1 MDMKSKVISVRD
13 LKRSSILPDFLPKR
27 TTCTFPNKE
36 TIEEFRS
43 MRANIME
50 VFNYNWLEANI
61 IIKDPNNKN
70 HNTLLKLEDQELYE
84 NIKLFDLKKLT
95 GLDRIISM
103 VPIIDLF
110 GKMLTNKILIT
121 NYKTLYFKDDTR
133 FEDDSEAYKVKE
145 ITDYTSYKKDCGRIA
160 LRGDIDSLKNFIR
173 AVITFNFCAYRKDMV
188 GVFNYTYLGNG
199 EGLEE
204 DLEGIKESRDRK
216 FDTHVFP
223 ELEKE
228 LQYAS
233 DISNE
238 ITREKQFVSRKCAL
252 YNDFL

>member
-1 MDMKSKVISVRD
+1 M
-13 LKRSSILPDFLPKR
+13 
-27 TTCTFPNKE
+27 
-36 TIEEFRS
+36 
-43 MRANIME
+43 
-50 VFNYNWLEANI
+50 LEAI
-61 IIKDPNNKN
+61 IITTGKRDTKEILRLN
-70 HNTLLKLEDQELYE
+70 DQELYE
-84 NIKLFDLKKLT
+84 NIKLFNLKKLT
-95 GLDRIISM
+95 GLNRIFNM

-121 NYKTLYFKDDTR
+121 NYKTLYFKDDTG
-133 FEDDSEAYKVKE
+133 FEDDSEACEVKE

-160 LRGDIDSLKNFIR
+160 LRGDINSLKNFIR

-216 FDTHVFP
+216 FDSYVFP

-233 DISNE
+233 DSFNK
-238 ITREKQFVSRKCAL
+238 ITREKQFVSKKCSL
-252 YNDFL
+252 YNDFM

>member
-1 MDMKSKVISVRD
+1 M
-13 LKRSSILPDFLPKR
+13 
-27 TTCTFPNKE
+27 
-36 TIEEFRS
+36 
-43 MRANIME
+43 
-50 VFNYNWLEANI
+50 LEAI
-61 IIKDPNNKN
+61 IITTGKRDTKEILRLN
-70 HNTLLKLEDQELYE
+70 DQELYE
-84 NIKLFDLKKLT
+84 NIKLFNLKKLT
-95 GLDRIISM
+95 GLNRIFNM

-110 GKMLTNKILIT
+110 GKMLTNRILIT
-121 NYKTLYFKDDTR
+121 NYKTLYFKDDTG

-145 ITDYTSYKKDCGRIA
+145 ITDYTSYKKDCGKIA
-160 LRGDIDSLKNFIR
+160 LRGDMNSLKNFIK

-216 FDTHVFP
+216 FDSYVFP

-228 LQYAS
+228 LKYAS
-233 DISNE
+233 DPFNK
-238 ITREKQFVSRKCAL
+238 ITREKQFVSRKCSL

>member
-1 MDMKSKVISVRD
+1 M
-13 LKRSSILPDFLPKR
+13 
-27 TTCTFPNKE
+27 
-36 TIEEFRS
+36 IE
-43 MRANIME
+43 A
-50 VFNYNWLEANI
+50 I
-61 IIKDPNNKN
+61 IITTGKRDTKEILRLN
-70 HNTLLKLEDQELYE
+70 DQELYE
-84 NIKLFDLKKLT
+84 NIKLFNLKKLT
-95 GLDRIISM
+95 GLNRIISM

-121 NYKTLYFKDDTR
+121 NYKTLYFKDDTG
-133 FEDDSEAYKVKE
+133 FEDDSEAYKVKD

-160 LRGDIDSLKNFIR
+160 LRGDINSLKNFIR

-188 GVFNYTYLGNG
+188 GVFNYTYIGNG

-216 FDTHVFP
+216 FDSYVFP

-233 DISNE
+233 DIFNE

>member
-1 MDMKSKVISVRD
+1 M
-13 LKRSSILPDFLPKR
+13 
-27 TTCTFPNKE
+27 
-36 TIEEFRS
+36 
-43 MRANIME
+43 
-50 VFNYNWLEANI
+50 LEAI
-61 IIKDPNNKN
+61 IITTGKKDTKEILRLN
-70 HNTLLKLEDQELYE
+70 DQELYE
-84 NIKLFDLKKLT
+84 NIKLFNLKTLT
-95 GLDRIISM
+95 GLNRIISM

-121 NYKTLYFKDDTR
+121 NYKTLYFKDDTG
-133 FEDDSEAYKVKE
+133 FEDDSEAYKVKD

-160 LRGDIDSLKNFIR
+160 LRGDIQSLKNFIR

-204 DLEGIKESRDRK
+204 DLDGIKESRDHK
-216 FDTHVFP
+216 FNSYVFP

-238 ITREKQFVSRKCAL
+238 ITREKQFVSRKCML
-252 YNDFL
+252 IMS

>member
-1 MDMKSKVISVRD
+1 M
-13 LKRSSILPDFLPKR
+13 
-27 TTCTFPNKE
+27 
-36 TIEEFRS
+36 
-43 MRANIME
+43 
-50 VFNYNWLEANI
+50 LEAI
-61 IIKDPNNKN
+61 IITTGKRDTKEILRLN
-70 HNTLLKLEDQELYE
+70 DQELYE
-84 NIKLFDLKKLT
+84 NIKLFNLKKLT

-121 NYKTLYFKDDTR
+121 NYKALYFKDDTG
-133 FEDDSEAYKVKE
+133 FEDDSEAYKVKD
-145 ITDYTSYKKDCGRIA
+145 ITDYTSYKTDCGRIA

-216 FDTHVFP
+216 FDSYVFP

-228 LQYAS
+228 LRYAS
-233 DISNE
+233 DRFNE
-238 ITREKQFVSRKCAL
+238 ITREKQFVSRKCMLTMA
-252 YNDFL
+252 

>member
-1 MDMKSKVISVRD
+1 M
-13 LKRSSILPDFLPKR
+13 
-27 TTCTFPNKE
+27 
-36 TIEEFRS
+36 
-43 MRANIME
+43 
-50 VFNYNWLEANI
+50 LEAI
-61 IIKDPNNKN
+61 IITTGKRDTKEILRLN
-70 HNTLLKLEDQELYE
+70 DQELYE
-84 NIKLFDLKKLT
+84 NIKLFNLKKLT
-95 GLDRIISM
+95 GLNRIISM

-121 NYKTLYFKDDTR
+121 NYKALYFKDDTG

-216 FDTHVFP
+216 FDSYVFP

-233 DISNE
+233 DIANE
-238 ITREKQFVSRKCAL
+238 ITREKQFVSRKCMLIMA
-252 YNDFL
+252 

>member
-1 MDMKSKVISVRD
+1 M
-13 LKRSSILPDFLPKR
+13 
-27 TTCTFPNKE
+27 
-36 TIEEFRS
+36 IE
-43 MRANIME
+43 A
-50 VFNYNWLEANI
+50 I
-61 IIKDPNNKN
+61 IITTGKRDTKEILRLN
-70 HNTLLKLEDQELYE
+70 DQELYE
-84 NIKLFDLKKLT
+84 NIKLFNLKNLT
-95 GLDRIISM
+95 GLNKINNM

-121 NYKTLYFKDDTR
+121 NYKALYFKDDTG
-133 FEDDSEAYKVKE
+133 FEDDSEAYKVKD
-145 ITDYTSYKKDCGRIA
+145 IIDYTSYKKDCGRIA
-160 LRGDIDSLKNFIR
+160 LRGDINSLKNFIR

-216 FDTHVFP
+216 FDSYVFP

-233 DISNE
+233 DISNG
-238 ITREKQFVSRKCAL
+238 ITSEKQFISRKCMLIMA
-252 YNDFL
+252 

>member
-1 MDMKSKVISVRD
+1 M
-13 LKRSSILPDFLPKR
+13 L
-27 TTCTFPNKE
+27 
-36 TIEEFRS
+36 
-43 MRANIME
+43 E
-50 VFNYNWLEANI
+50 VI
-61 IIKDPNNKN
+61 IITTGKRDTKEILRLN
-70 HNTLLKLEDQELYE
+70 DQELYE
-84 NIKLFDLKKLT
+84 NIKLFNLKNLT
-95 GLDRIISM
+95 GLNKIVSM

-121 NYKTLYFKDDTR
+121 NYKTLYFKDDTG
-133 FEDDSEAYKVKE
+133 FEDDSEAYKVKD
-145 ITDYTSYKKDCGRIA
+145 ITAYTSYKKDCGKIA
-160 LRGDIDSLKNFIR
+160 LRGDINSLKNFIR

-216 FDTHVFP
+216 FDSYVFP

-233 DISNE
+233 DSFNK
-238 ITREKQFVSRKCAL
+238 ITREKQFISRKCMLIMA
-252 YNDFL
+252 

>member
-1 MDMKSKVISVRD
+1 MLREE
-13 LKRSSILPDFLPKR
+13 KRV
-27 TTCTFPNKE
+27 N
-36 TIEEFRS
+36 
-43 MRANIME
+43 M
-50 VFNYNWLEANI
+50 LEAI
-61 IIKDPNNKN
+61 IITTGKRDTKEI
-70 HNTLLKLEDQELYE
+70 LKLNDQELYE
-84 NIKLFDLKKLT
+84 NIKLFNLKNLT

-110 GKMLTNKILIT
+110 GKILTNKILIT
-121 NYKTLYFKDDTR
+121 NYKTLYFKDDTG
-133 FEDDSEAYKVKE
+133 FEDDSEAYKVKD

-160 LRGDIDSLKNFIR
+160 LRGDINSLKNFIR

-216 FDTHVFP
+216 FDSYVFP

-238 ITREKQFVSRKCAL
+238 ITREKQFISRKCMLIMA
-252 YNDFL
+252 

>member
-1 MDMKSKVISVRD
+1 M
-13 LKRSSILPDFLPKR
+13 
-27 TTCTFPNKE
+27 
-36 TIEEFRS
+36 
-43 MRANIME
+43 
-50 VFNYNWLEANI
+50 LEAI
-61 IIKDPNNKN
+61 IITTGKRDTKEILRLN
-70 HNTLLKLEDQELYE
+70 DQELYE
-84 NIKLFDLKKLT
+84 NIKLFNLKKLT
-95 GLDRIISM
+95 GLDRIINM

-110 GKMLTNKILIT
+110 GKMLTNTILIT
-121 NYKTLYFKDDTR
+121 NYKTLYFKDDTG
-133 FEDDSEAYKVKE
+133 FEKDTDAYKVE
-145 ITDYTSYKKDCGRIA
+145 NINHYTSYKENCGDIA

-216 FDTHVFP
+216 FDSYVFP

-228 LQYAS
+228 LKYAS

-238 ITREKQFVSRKCAL
+238 ITREKQFISRKCMLIMA
-252 YNDFL
+252 

>member
-1 MDMKSKVISVRD
+1 M
-13 LKRSSILPDFLPKR
+13 
-27 TTCTFPNKE
+27 
-36 TIEEFRS
+36 
-43 MRANIME
+43 
-50 VFNYNWLEANI
+50 LEAI
-61 IIKDPNNKN
+61 IITTGKKDIKEILRLN
-70 HNTLLKLEDQELYE
+70 DQELYE
-84 NIKLFDLKKLT
+84 NIKLFNLKKLT
-95 GLDRIISM
+95 GLDRIVSM

-121 NYKTLYFKDDTR
+121 NYKTLYFKDDTG
-133 FEDDSEAYKVKE
+133 FEDDSEAYKVKD

-160 LRGDIDSLKNFIR
+160 LRGDTNSIKNFIR

-204 DLEGIKESRDRK
+204 DLEGIKDSRDRK
-216 FDTHVFP
+216 FDSYVFP

-233 DISNE
+233 DALNK

>member
-13 LKRSSILPDFLPKR
+13 LRRSNILPDFLPKR

-36 TIEEFRS
+36 TIKEFRS

-61 IIKDPNNKN
+61 IIKDPDNKN

-84 NIKLFDLKKLT
+84 NIKLFNLKTLT
-95 GLDRIISM
+95 GLDRIVSM

-110 GKMLTNKILIT
+110 GKMLINKILIT
-121 NYKTLYFKDDTR
+121 NYKTLYFKDDTG
-133 FEDDSEAYKVKE
+133 FEDDSEAYKVKD

-160 LRGDIDSLKNFIR
+160 LRGDIQSLKNFIR
-173 AVITFNFCAYRKDMV
+173 AVISYNFCAYRKDMI

-204 DLEGIKESRDRK
+204 DLDGIKESKDRK
-216 FDTHVFP
+216 FDTYVFP

-228 LQYAS
+228 LKYAS
-233 DISNE
+233 DELNSISKKKSF
-238 ITREKQFVSRKCAL
+238 TSRKHMVKWP
-252 YNDFL
+252 

>member
-1 MDMKSKVISVRD
+1 M
-13 LKRSSILPDFLPKR
+13 
-27 TTCTFPNKE
+27 
-36 TIEEFRS
+36 IE
-43 MRANIME
+43 A
-50 VFNYNWLEANI
+50 I
-61 IIKDPNNKN
+61 IITTGKRDTKEILRLN
-70 HNTLLKLEDQELYE
+70 DQELYE
-84 NIKLFDLKKLT
+84 NIKLFNLKKLT
-95 GLDRIISM
+95 GLNRIISM

-110 GKMLTNKILIT
+110 GKILTNKILIT
-121 NYKTLYFKDDTR
+121 NYKTLYFKDDTG

-160 LRGDIDSLKNFIR
+160 LRGDINSLKNFIR

-216 FDTHVFP
+216 FDSYVFP

-233 DISNE
+233 DRFNE
-238 ITREKQFVSRKCAL
+238 IIREKQFISRKCMLIMA
-252 YNDFL
+252 

>member
-1 MDMKSKVISVRD
+1 M
-13 LKRSSILPDFLPKR
+13 
-27 TTCTFPNKE
+27 
-36 TIEEFRS
+36 
-43 MRANIME
+43 
-50 VFNYNWLEANI
+50 LEAI
-61 IIKDPNNKN
+61 IITTGKKDTKEILRLN
-70 HNTLLKLEDQELYE
+70 DQELYE
-84 NIKLFDLKKLT
+84 NIKLFNLKKLT
-95 GLDRIISM
+95 GLDRINSL

-121 NYKTLYFKDDTR
+121 NYKTLYFKDDTG
-133 FEDDSEAYKVKE
+133 FEDDSEAYEVKD

-160 LRGDIDSLKNFIR
+160 LRGDINSLKNFIR

-204 DLEGIKESRDRK
+204 DLEGIKESRDHK
-216 FDTHVFP
+216 FNSYVFP

-233 DISNE
+233 DRFNE
-238 ITREKQFVSRKCAL
+238 ITSEKQFISRKCMLTIA
-252 YNDFL
+252 

>member
-1 MDMKSKVISVRD
+1 M
-13 LKRSSILPDFLPKR
+13 
-27 TTCTFPNKE
+27 
-36 TIEEFRS
+36 
-43 MRANIME
+43 
-50 VFNYNWLEANI
+50 LEAI
-61 IIKDPNNKN
+61 IITTGKRDTKEILRLN
-70 HNTLLKLEDQELYE
+70 DQELYE
-84 NIKLFDLKKLT
+84 NIKLFNLKKLT
-95 GLDRIISM
+95 GLNRIVNM
-103 VPIIDLF
+103 VSIIDLF

-121 NYKTLYFKDDTR
+121 NYKTLYFKDDTG
-133 FEDDSEAYKVKE
+133 FEDDSEACKVKE

-160 LRGDIDSLKNFIR
+160 LRGDINSLKNFIR

-216 FDTHVFP
+216 FDTYVFP

-233 DISNE
+233 DALSK
-238 ITREKQFVSRKCAL
+238 ITREKQFVSRKCLLTMA
-252 YNDFL
+252 

>member
-1 MDMKSKVISVRD
+1 MLREE
-13 LKRSSILPDFLPKR
+13 KRV
-27 TTCTFPNKE
+27 N
-36 TIEEFRS
+36 
-43 MRANIME
+43 M
-50 VFNYNWLEANI
+50 LEAI
-61 IIKDPNNKN
+61 IITAGKKDTKEILRLN
-70 HNTLLKLEDQELYE
+70 DQELYE
-84 NIKLFDLKKLT
+84 NIKLFNLKKLT

-121 NYKTLYFKDDTR
+121 NYKMLYFKDDTG

-204 DLEGIKESRDRK
+204 DLERIKESRDRK
-216 FDTHVFP
+216 FDTYVFP

-233 DISNE
+233 DRSHK
-238 ITREKQFVSRKCAL
+238 ITREKQFISRKCMLTMA
-252 YNDFL
+252 

>member
-1 MDMKSKVISVRD
+1 M
-13 LKRSSILPDFLPKR
+13 
-27 TTCTFPNKE
+27 
-36 TIEEFRS
+36 
-43 MRANIME
+43 
-50 VFNYNWLEANI
+50 LEAI
-61 IIKDPNNKN
+61 IITTGKRDTKEILRLN
-70 HNTLLKLEDQELYE
+70 DQELYE
-84 NIKLFDLKKLT
+84 NIKLFNLKKLT
-95 GLDRIISM
+95 GLDRIFNM

-121 NYKTLYFKDDTR
+121 NYKTLYFKDDTG
-133 FEDDSEAYKVKE
+133 FEDDSEAYKVKD

-160 LRGDIDSLKNFIR
+160 LRGDINSLKNFIR

-216 FDTHVFP
+216 FDSYVFP
-223 ELEKE
+223 ELEKD

-233 DISNE
+233 DKFNK
-238 ITREKQFVSRKCAL
+238 ITREKQFISRKCMLTIA
-252 YNDFL
+252 

>member
-1 MDMKSKVISVRD
+1 M
-13 LKRSSILPDFLPKR
+13 
-27 TTCTFPNKE
+27 
-36 TIEEFRS
+36 
-43 MRANIME
+43 
-50 VFNYNWLEANI
+50 LEAI
-61 IIKDPNNKN
+61 IITTGKKDTKEILRLN
-70 HNTLLKLEDQELYE
+70 DQELYE
-84 NIKLFDLKKLT
+84 NIKLFNLKKLT
-95 GLDRIISM
+95 GLNRIVSM

-121 NYKTLYFKDDTR
+121 NYKTLYFKDDTG

-160 LRGDIDSLKNFIR
+160 LRGDINSLENFIR

-199 EGLEE
+199 EGVEE

-216 FDTHVFP
+216 FDTYVFT

-238 ITREKQFVSRKCAL
+238 ITREKQFISRKCMLIMA
-252 YNDFL
+252 

>member
-1 MDMKSKVISVRD
+1 MKKKTLVSEPLKDFSSFDKKVG
-13 LKRSSILPDFLPKR
+13 KGNEKFGEK
-27 TTCTFPNKE
+27 
-36 TIEEFRS
+36 
-43 MRANIME
+43 M
-50 VFNYNWLEANI
+50 LEAI
-61 IIKDPNNKN
+61 IITTGKRDTKEILRLN
-70 HNTLLKLEDQELYE
+70 DQELYE
-84 NIKLFDLKKLT
+84 NIKLFNLKSLT
-95 GLDRIISM
+95 GLDRIFNM

-121 NYKTLYFKDDTR
+121 NYKTLYFKDDTG
-133 FEDDSEAYKVKE
+133 FEDDSEAYKVKD

-160 LRGDIDSLKNFIR
+160 LRGDINSLKNFIR

-216 FDTHVFP
+216 FDSYVFP

-233 DISNE
+233 DGFNE
-238 ITREKQFVSRKCAL
+238 ITREKQFVSRKCML
-252 YNDFL
+252 KFP

>member
-1 MDMKSKVISVRD
+1 M
-13 LKRSSILPDFLPKR
+13 
-27 TTCTFPNKE
+27 
-36 TIEEFRS
+36 
-43 MRANIME
+43 
-50 VFNYNWLEANI
+50 LEAI
-61 IIKDPNNKN
+61 IVTTGKRDTKEILRLN
-70 HNTLLKLEDQELYE
+70 DQELYE
-84 NIKLFDLKKLT
+84 NIKLFNLKKLT
-95 GLDRIISM
+95 GLDRIVSM
-103 VPIIDLF
+103 VPIIDLL

-121 NYKTLYFKDDTR
+121 NYKTLYFKDDTG
-133 FEDDSEAYKVKE
+133 FEDDSEACKVKE

-160 LRGDIDSLKNFIR
+160 LRGDINSLKNFIR

-216 FDTHVFP
+216 FDTYVFP

-228 LQYAS
+228 LQYSS